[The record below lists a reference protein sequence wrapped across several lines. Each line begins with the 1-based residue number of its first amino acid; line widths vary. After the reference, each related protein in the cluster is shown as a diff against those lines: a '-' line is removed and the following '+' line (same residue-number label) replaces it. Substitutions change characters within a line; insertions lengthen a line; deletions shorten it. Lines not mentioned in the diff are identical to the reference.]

1 MEFDPASGTA
11 SGAEQTTTSGG
22 LPNSW
27 WTRGCARCGDT
38 IESTAEYCVAC
49 DEYVHP
55 WLPDPLPQDIHQWQR
70 AMRAPWPNSSAQG
83 AEGFIA
89 RVAKR
94 LGFPKR
100 RR

>member
-11 SGAEQTTTSGG
+11 SGTEENSTGG
-22 LPNSW
+22 LPAAW
-27 WTRGCARCGDT
+27 WTRGCDRCGDT
-38 IESTAEYCVAC
+38 IESTAEYCASC

-55 WLPDPLPQDIHQWQR
+55 WLPDPLPQDIHRQR

-94 LGFPKR
+94 LGLKVR
-100 RR
+100 